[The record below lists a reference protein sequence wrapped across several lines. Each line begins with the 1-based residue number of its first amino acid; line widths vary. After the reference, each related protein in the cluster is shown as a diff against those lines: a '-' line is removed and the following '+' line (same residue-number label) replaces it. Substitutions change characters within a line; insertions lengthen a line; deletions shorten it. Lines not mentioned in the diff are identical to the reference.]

1 MWGKFVAGAAREL
14 VGGGQEL
21 CSRRRAYRGSFRG
34 KGGRHSSRGFWFG
47 SDSVSEKNQ
56 VLGLGLSHRATLGRQ
71 LIVRRGQ
78 RWPEHWSPDL
88 RCDRGVSGC
97 AKMRQSA
104 LASFTVRCWPLSSW
118 ALSKLINQDHSFG
131 QSFVYC
137 IYLANLKI
145 LHICVL
151 WILNVCI
158 FSVFLNVGYFLSRL
172 SIGNVPIHLGNLKI
186 SNCNQNLFSTV
197 VATLEALNAMKPI
210 IRLRDDDVKRW
221 ILQWTNSDNGQI
233 LSQFSSS
240 VW

>member
-1 MWGKFVAGAAREL
+1 MYTGGLFGAKVAGTRVVAFGL
-14 VGGGQEL
+14 GQIL
-21 CSRRRAYRGSFRG
+21 SRKKIR
-34 KGGRHSSRGFWFG
+34 FWV
-47 SDSVSEKNQ
+47 SDSHTEQ
-56 VLGLGLSHRATLGRQ
+56 PWGRQ

-137 IYLANLKI
+137 IHLANLKI

-151 WILNVCI
+151 WILIVCI

-172 SIGNVPIHLGNLKI
+172 SIDKVPIHLGNLKI
-186 SNCNQNLFSTV
+186 SNYNQNLFSTV
-197 VATLEALNAMKPI
+197 VATLEALNAMKAI